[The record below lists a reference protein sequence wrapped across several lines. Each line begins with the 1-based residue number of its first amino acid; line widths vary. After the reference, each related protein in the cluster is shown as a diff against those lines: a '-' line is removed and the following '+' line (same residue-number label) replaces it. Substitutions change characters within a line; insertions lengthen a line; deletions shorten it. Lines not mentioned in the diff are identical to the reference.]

1 MAKNAAEP
9 KCSCILAF
17 FTLKWNRRP
26 NRKEHGGTNRPRRPE
41 LSSTL
46 DTHAMIRGTRSTSP
60 TNSTLARTTRP
71 HQRIGSTQPSLLTDT
86 DRAHSSA
93 PAGPCSIQHTGTRLN
108 THTPWPQCNCR
119 PRPSWQHMQH
129 ILAHDAH
136 STHTHAH
143 VKISSNRAAAGTCS
157 SGRRSHKTGAGSPG
171 RGVPDASHARRGLLD
186 SGMDGVLPS
195 RGGW

>member
-41 LSSTL
+41 LSFTL
-46 DTHAMIRGTRSTSP
+46 GTHAIIRGTSSTSP
-60 TNSTLARTTRP
+60 TNSMLARTTRP
-71 HQRIGSTQPSLLTDT
+71 HQRICSTQPSLLTDT

-108 THTPWPQCNCR
+108 THTPWPQRNCR
-119 PRPSWQHMQH
+119 PRPSWQHTPH

-143 VKISSNRAAAGTCS
+143 VKLSSNKMKLATSS
-157 SGRRSHKTGAGSPG
+157 SG
-171 RGVPDASHARRGLLD
+171 
-186 SGMDGVLPS
+186 
-195 RGGW
+195 